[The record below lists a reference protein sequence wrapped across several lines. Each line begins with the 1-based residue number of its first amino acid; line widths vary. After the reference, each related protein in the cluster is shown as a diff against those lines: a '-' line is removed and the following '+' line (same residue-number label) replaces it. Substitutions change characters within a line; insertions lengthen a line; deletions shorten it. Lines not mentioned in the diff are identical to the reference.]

1 MAEHENPTSDQ
12 PRDGRRAEPVF
23 VQVVARPSIGVEV
36 TTGTAWVGVDRQV
49 GHGSADA
56 LFALM
61 PHQYAQAMADPE
73 ALWPFMQECWRGDH
87 EDLLLH
93 APAGG
98 SFRPRR
104 WHPLPFH
111 LLGRR
116 WEGELWWYVAALGL
130 PESAAAVA
138 VARSLTDAVRVT
150 MADGRMVSAT
160 VALTG
165 AGAHPR
171 PEALIG
177 GLGLGSDR
185 SEARRILGEPVGPD
199 LYAAGSARVRL
210 EFGPAGLAGLHLTS
224 APAAPVP
231 TGPLG
236 ETLALLGEPEA
247 GPRHRAAESVLGGR
261 RERWM
266 SSSASSRRLLVH
278 ERGACLHIGDGRIL
292 GLELPAADLADV
304 TGWSQNHDE
313 VRALLGDPVDSY
325 DGDDLHLLPGGEVL
339 VRSAPDD
346 LPGPRIDLVARR
358 RGTSIASRFFRWRSG
373 EVTAFL
379 DVLGRGSDDPLVDHV
394 RGIAGVTVRERG
406 GVVVA
411 VDLDG
416 AGGALP
422 ALLDGMPAEPR
433 RSDIRF
439 GAPRQYGRRDDL
451 WDFEQGWIHARSGRH
466 GRIESV
472 TVCLPDELPSRLHVR
487 PWRFGRDSMDAW
499 RVLSS

>member
-1 MAEHENPTSDQ
+1 MAGPENPTNRQ
-12 PRDGRRAEPVF
+12 AGHAHGAEPVF
-23 VQVVARPSIGVEV
+23 VQVVASPSIGVEV

-56 LFALM
+56 LFALT
-61 PHQYAQAMADPE
+61 PHQYAQAMTDPE
-73 ALWPFMQECWRGDH
+73 ALWPFMQECWRGAH

-98 SFRPRR
+98 SFRPRH
-104 WHPLPFH
+104 WHPVPFH
-111 LLGRR
+111 
-116 WEGELWWYVAALGL
+116 
-130 PESAAAVA
+130 
-138 VARSLTDAVRVT
+138 
-150 MADGRMVSAT
+150 
-160 VALTG
+160 
-165 AGAHPR
+165 
-171 PEALIG
+171 
-177 GLGLGSDR
+177 
-185 SEARRILGEPVGPD
+185 
-199 LYAAGSARVRL
+199 
-210 EFGPAGLAGLHLTS
+210 
-224 APAAPVP
+224 
-231 TGPLG
+231 
-236 ETLALLGEPEA
+236 
-247 GPRHRAAESVLGGR
+247 
-261 RERWM
+261 
-266 SSSASSRRLLVH
+266 LLVH

-292 GLELPAADLADV
+292 RLELPSAELADV
-304 TGWSQNHDE
+304 TGWPQNHDE

-325 DGDDLHLLPGGEVL
+325 DGDDLHLLPGAEVL
-339 VRSAPDD
+339 VRPAPDD
-346 LPGPRIDLVARR
+346 LPGPRIDLVAHR

-411 VDLDG
+411 VDLDV

-422 ALLDGMPAEPR
+422 TLLDGMPAEPR

-439 GAPRQYGRRDDL
+439 GAPRQYGRHDDL

-472 TVCLPDELPSRLHVR
+472 TVCLPDELPARLHVR

-499 RVLSS
+499 RMLSS